1 MPHLKS
7 RTSHPP
13 YSFRFLQPEA
23 GQTEEFVG
31 SFNHV
36 VEQVIR
42 LRNANPFLC
51 ERHGWS
57 TDVGAVETEV
67 DAYNTARCIAGG
79 WMDFVVME
87 DGNNA
92 PLYVMPAQK
101 KTPKGG
107 FFKSVAAS
115 GSHIAAGIGLLY
127 DWIGPTAKAVPQ
139 ELSEQRAATCVA
151 CPLNGKGG
159 VLDFFVAEAAKVI
172 HTQLQMRTEM
182 ELKTS
187 LDSQLGICKACS
199 CWNPLKVHVPMEF
212 IMARM
217 PDDVR
222 GKLDENCWI
231 RMGT

>member
-7 RTSHPP
+7 RTAHPP

-23 GQTEEFVG
+23 GQTDEFVG
-31 SFNHV
+31 SFNYV

-42 LRNANPFLC
+42 LRQANPFLC

-57 TDVGAVETEV
+57 TEVAAVEAEV

-79 WMDFVVME
+79 WLDFVVM
-87 DGNNA
+87 DDQ
-92 PLYVMPAQK
+92 PVPDYQMAQK
-101 KTPKGG
+101 KTTAPG
-107 FFKSVAAS
+107 FFKSVAGNANR
-115 GSHIAAGIGLLY
+115 IAAGVGLLY
-127 DWIGPTAKAVPQ
+127 DWIGPTAKAVPE
-139 ELSEQRAATCVA
+139 ELAEKRAATCVA

-172 HTQLQMRTEM
+172 HTQLQIRTEM
-182 ELKTS
+182 SLKTS

-199 CWNPLKVHVPMEF
+199 CWTPLKVHVPMEF

-222 GKLDENCWI
+222 EKLDEKCWI